1 LLRAIGPSL
10 GAKGIEHPLE
20 NPVLTVYNSKGEIVA
35 INDDWA
41 TSLTA
46 VSPATVA
53 STMAQV
59 GAFDLPKTSKDS
71 VLLLNLPAGAYSMH
85 ATGGT
90 GVVLLEVYI
99 VQ

>member
-1 LLRAIGPSL
+1 
-10 GAKGIEHPLE
+10 
-20 NPVLTVYNSKGEIVA
+20 
-35 INDDWA
+35 
-41 TSLTA
+41 
-46 VSPATVA
+46 
-53 STMAQV
+53 MAQV